1 MTHGHQI
8 LWTHQVL
15 SFLILVHFDIF
26 IFNAGRRK
34 KDSFDWIKALTK
46 TSQRWTIQMK
56 MMGFRFKLGSIP
68 RFPTNQGY
76 LSLANKFPNMKGK
89 Q

>member
-26 IFNAGRRK
+26 IFNSGRSK
-34 KDSFDWIKALTK
+34 KDSFDQIN
-46 TSQRWTIQMK
+46 SS
-56 MMGFRFKLGSIP
+56 F
-68 RFPTNQGY
+68 
-76 LSLANKFPNMKGK
+76 NKDKSEVNDTDENDGL
-89 Q
+89 

>member
-34 KDSFDWIKALTK
+34 KDSFDQIN
-46 TSQRWTIQMK
+46 S
-56 MMGFRFKLGSIP
+56 FF
-68 RFPTNQGY
+68 
-76 LSLANKFPNMKGK
+76 NKDKSEVNDTVDNDGL
-89 Q
+89 

>member
-34 KDSFDWIKALTK
+34 KDSFDWIKADEST
-46 TSQRWTIQMK
+46 
-56 MMGFRFKLGSIP
+56 GSGD
-68 RFPTNQGY
+68 RE
-76 LSLANKFPNMKGK
+76 S
-89 Q
+89 